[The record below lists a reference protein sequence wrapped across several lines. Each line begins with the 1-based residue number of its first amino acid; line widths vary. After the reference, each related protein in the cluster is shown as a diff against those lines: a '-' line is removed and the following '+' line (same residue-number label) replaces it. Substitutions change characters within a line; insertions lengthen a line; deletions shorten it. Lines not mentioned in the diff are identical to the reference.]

1 MSIKEPVGEAV
12 APPSESTEGHLPLD
26 KVTFGVAAGVAVVFL
41 LWGAVDS
48 EGMSTRTG
56 DVLAWLE
63 KSFGWLFIL
72 VSAMFL
78 LFSAYL
84 ALSRYGNVKL
94 GPDDSQPEFSTFSWV
109 SMMFATGMGIGLMF
123 WGVAEP
129 LTYLTAESADSIPP
143 GRGDPNTPD
152 SARVAMEY
160 AFFHWGLHPWSMYAV
175 IGLAIGYFAYR
186 KGAGNLVSGA
196 FGPLLGRHA
205 RGGPGKAID
214 VIAIFATLFGSATS
228 LGLGALQI
236 TGGLDDVFG
245 SGQSKWLTVV
255 VIVVLT
261 TCFVLSAV
269 TGIEKGVQFLSNA
282 NAIAAVLLV
291 FFLFVVGPT
300 VFILSTFTESLGG
313 YLTHLPTMAFRTGA
327 FGGTEFLSTWTIFYW
342 AWWISWTP
350 FVGMF
355 IARISKGRTI
365 RQFVVYVILVPSVV
379 SFVWFSILAGAAF
392 DLQLSGVK
400 DLGAVL
406 AEEGGTESA
415 LFTTLREYPLASVT
429 VVLAVFLVAIFFIT
443 GADSAS
449 IVMGMLS
456 QHGKEEPMRWLI
468 IFWGVAQGAVAAVLL
483 FSGGLQALQTLV
495 IIVAGPFMLV
505 ICAMCV
511 SLMKALREE
520 PYESTLPPRVR
531 RAVLHAQKYDSM
543 EHHTVALAGYGA
555 DPEEVTA
562 SSEEDTQPLL
572 NPPPS
577 PPRTLPC
584 AGATA
589 YISSDAHGATSCTI
603 RNS

>member
-1 MSIKEPVGEAV
+1 MALREPVDQSLVPPHGEGRDL
-12 APPSESTEGHLPLD
+12 SLD
-26 KVTFGVAAGVAVVFL
+26 KVTFGVAAALAIAFLVWGV
-41 LWGAVDS
+41 VDS
-48 EGMSTRTG
+48 EGMGTTTG
-56 DVLAWLE
+56 DLLGWLE
-63 KSFGWLFIL
+63 TTFGWLFIL
-72 VSAMFL
+72 VSASFL

-84 ALSRYGNVKL
+84 AVSRYGNIRL
-94 GPDDSQPEFSTFSWV
+94 GPDDSEPEFSTFSWV

-129 LTYLTAESADSIPP
+129 LTYLTATDASSIPP
-143 GRGDPNTPD
+143 GRGDPSTPD

-160 AFFHWGLHPWSMYAV
+160 AFFHWGFHPWAMYAV

-186 KGAGNLVSGA
+186 KGTGNLVSGA
-196 FGPLLGRHA
+196 FGPLLGRRA
-205 RGGPGKAID
+205 TEGPGKAID

-236 TGGLDDVFG
+236 TGGLDDVFATG
-245 SGQSKWLTVV
+245 ESKWLTVV
-255 VIVVLT
+255 VIAVLT

-282 NAIAAVLLV
+282 NAIAALLLV

-327 FGGTEFLSTWTIFYW
+327 FGGSEFLDTWTIFYW

-379 SFVWFSILAGAAF
+379 SFVWFSILAGSAF
-392 DLQLSGVK
+392 DLQLSGAK

-406 AEEGGTESA
+406 ANEGTESA
-415 LFTTLREYPLASVT
+415 LFATLREYPLSSIT

-456 QHGKEEPMRWLI
+456 QHGEEHPMRWLV
-468 IFWGVAQGAVAAVLL
+468 IFWGVAQGAVAGVLL
-483 FSGGLQALQTLV
+483 FSGGLGALQTLV

-520 PYESTLPPRVR
+520 PYESTLPSRVR
-531 RAVLHAQKYDSM
+531 KAVLHAQKYDSV
-543 EHHTVALAGYGA
+543 ENHSVALAALGA
-555 DPEEVTA
+555 DPEEVT
-562 SSEEDTQPLL
+562 STPEED
-572 NPPPS
+572 
-577 PPRTLPC
+577 
-584 AGATA
+584 AKA
-589 YISSDAHGATSCTI
+589 
-603 RNS
+603 

>member
-1 MSIKEPVGEAV
+1 MALKEPVDHTLV
-12 APPSESTEGHLPLD
+12 PPHREGQDLSLD
-26 KVTFGVAAGVAVVFL
+26 KVTFGVAAALAIAFL
-41 LWGAVDS
+41 LWGTLDS
-48 EGMSTRTG
+48 EGMGTTTG
-56 DVLAWLE
+56 ELLGWLE
-63 KSFGWLFIL
+63 TTFGWLFIL
-72 VSAMFL
+72 VSAAFL
-78 LFSAYL
+78 LFSGYL
-84 ALSRYGNVKL
+84 AVTRYGNIKL
-94 GPDDSQPEFSTFSWV
+94 GPDDSEPEFSTFSWV

-129 LTYLTAESADSIPP
+129 LTYLTATDASSIPP
-143 GRGDPNTPD
+143 GRGDPSTPD

-160 AFFHWGLHPWSMYAV
+160 AFFHWGFHPWAMYAV

-186 KGAGNLVSGA
+186 KGTGNLVSGA
-196 FGPLLGRHA
+196 FGPLLGRRA
-205 RGGPGKAID
+205 TEGPGKAID

-236 TGGLDDVFG
+236 TGGLDDVFATG
-245 SGQSKWLTVV
+245 DSKWLTVV
-255 VIVVLT
+255 VIAVLT
-261 TCFVLSAV
+261 FCFVASAV
-269 TGIEKGVQFLSNA
+269 TGIEKGVQYLSNA
-282 NAIAAVLLV
+282 NAIAALVLV

-327 FGGTEFLSTWTIFYW
+327 FGGSEFLDAWTIFYW

-365 RQFVVYVILVPSVV
+365 RQFVVYVILVPSLV
-379 SFVWFSILAGAAF
+379 SFVWFSIMAGSAF
-392 DLQLSGVK
+392 DLQLSGAK

-406 AEEGGTESA
+406 ADEGTESA
-415 LFTTLREYPLASVT
+415 LFATLREYPLSSIT

-456 QHGKEEPMRWLI
+456 QHGEEHPMRWLV

-483 FSGGLQALQTLV
+483 FSGGLGALQTLV

-511 SLMKALREE
+511 SLMKALRQE
-520 PYESTLPPRVR
+520 PYESTLPSRVR
-531 RAVLHAQKYDSM
+531 KAVLHAQKYDSV
-543 EHHTVALAGYGA
+543 ENQSVALTALGA
-555 DPEEVTA
+555 DPEEVT
-562 SSEEDTQPLL
+562 STPPEDE
-572 NPPPS
+572 PS
-577 PPRTLPC
+577 PA
-584 AGATA
+584 AGRRPEG
-589 YISSDAHGATSCTI
+589 S
-603 RNS
+603 

>member
-1 MSIKEPVGEAV
+1 MALREPVDQSLVEPHGEGRAL
-12 APPSESTEGHLPLD
+12 SLD
-26 KVTFGVAAGVAVVFL
+26 KVTFGVAAALAIAFLVWGV
-41 LWGAVDS
+41 VDS
-48 EGMSTRTG
+48 EGMGTTTG
-56 DVLAWLE
+56 ELLGWLE
-63 KSFGWLFIL
+63 TTFGWLFIL
-72 VSAMFL
+72 VSASFL

-84 ALSRYGNVKL
+84 AVSRYGNIRL
-94 GPDDSQPEFSTFSWV
+94 GPDDSEPEFSTFSWV

-129 LTYLTAESADSIPP
+129 LTYLTATDASSIPP
-143 GRGDPNTPD
+143 GRGDPSTPD

-160 AFFHWGLHPWSMYAV
+160 AFFHWGFHPWAMYAV

-186 KGAGNLVSGA
+186 KGTGNLVSGA
-196 FGPLLGRHA
+196 FGPLLGRRA
-205 RGGPGKAID
+205 TEGPGKAID

-236 TGGLDDVFG
+236 TGGLDDVFATG
-245 SGQSKWLTVV
+245 ESKWLTVV

-282 NAIAAVLLV
+282 NAIAALLLV

-327 FGGTEFLSTWTIFYW
+327 FGGSEFLDTWTIFYW

-379 SFVWFSILAGAAF
+379 SFVWFSILAGSAF
-392 DLQLSGVK
+392 DLQLSGAK

-406 AEEGGTESA
+406 AEEGTESA
-415 LFTTLREYPLASVT
+415 LFATLREYPLSSIT

-456 QHGKEEPMRWLI
+456 QHGEEHPMRWLV
-468 IFWGVAQGAVAAVLL
+468 IFWGVAQGAVAGVLL
-483 FSGGLQALQTLV
+483 FSGGLGALQTLV

-520 PYESTLPPRVR
+520 PYESTLPSRVR
-531 RAVLHAQKYDSM
+531 KAVLHAQKYDSV
-543 EHHTVALAGYGA
+543 ENHSVALAALGA
-555 DPEEVTA
+555 DPEEVT
-562 SSEEDTQPLL
+562 STPEED
-572 NPPPS
+572 
-577 PPRTLPC
+577 
-584 AGATA
+584 AKA
-589 YISSDAHGATSCTI
+589 
-603 RNS
+603 

>member
-1 MSIKEPVGEAV
+1 MAIKEPVGETMV
-12 APPSESTEGHLPLD
+12 PPPSDDRTRFALD
-26 KVTFGVAAGVAVVFL
+26 KVTFGVAAGLAVAF
-41 LWGAVDS
+41 
-48 EGMSTRTG
+48 
-56 DVLAWLE
+56 LAWGTLDSTGMGE
-63 KSFGWLFIL
+63 TTSSVLGELTSLFGWLFIL
-72 VSAMFL
+72 VSAGFL

-84 ALSRYGNVKL
+84 AVTRYGNIKL
-94 GPDDSQPEFSTFSWV
+94 GPDDSTPEFSTFSWV

-129 LTYLTAESADSIPP
+129 LTYLTATTADSIPP
-143 GRGDPNTPD
+143 GRGDPSTPD

-160 AFFHWGLHPWSMYAV
+160 AFFHWGFHPWSMYAV

-196 FGPLLGRHA
+196 FGPLLGKRA
-205 RGGPGKAID
+205 TGGPGKAID
-214 VIAIFATLFGSATS
+214 IIAIFATLFGSATS

-236 TGGLDDVFG
+236 TGGLDDVFSTG
-245 SGQSKWLTVV
+245 RSDWLTVA
-255 VIVVLT
+255 VIAVLT
-261 TCFVLSAV
+261 LCFVLSAV
-269 TGIEKGVQFLSNA
+269 TGVEKGVQFLSNA

-379 SFVWFSILAGAAF
+379 SFVWFSILAGSAF
-392 DLQLSGVK
+392 DLQLSGAE

-406 AEEGGTESA
+406 ADEGTESA
-415 LFTTLREYPLASVT
+415 LFTTLREYPLASIT

-456 QHGKEEPMRWLI
+456 QNGKEEPMRWLV

-483 FSGGLQALQTLV
+483 FSGGLGALQTLV

-511 SLMKALREE
+511 SLMKALRAE

-531 RAVLHAQKYDSM
+531 RAVLHAQKYDSG
-543 EHHTVALAGYGA
+543 ESQSVALAALGA
-555 DPEEVTA
+555 EPDVLTA
-562 SSEEDTQPLL
+562 TTEDE
-572 NPPPS
+572 
-577 PPRTLPC
+577 R
-584 AGATA
+584 
-589 YISSDAHGATSCTI
+589 SD
-603 RNS
+603 

>member
-1 MSIKEPVGEAV
+1 MALKEPVGESV
-12 APPSESTEGHLPLD
+12 VPPQAEHRDFSLD
-26 KVTFGVAAGVAVVFL
+26 KVTFGVAAGLAIAFL
-41 LWGAVDS
+41 VWGTVDS
-48 EGMSTRTG
+48 EGMGTATTELLG
-56 DVLAWLE
+56 WLE
-63 KSFGWLFIL
+63 TTFGWLFIL
-72 VSAMFL
+72 VSASFL
-78 LFSAYL
+78 LFSGYL
-84 ALSRYGNVKL
+84 AVTRYGNIKL
-94 GPDDSQPEFSTFSWV
+94 GPDDSEPEFSTFSWV

-129 LTYLTAESADSIPP
+129 LTYLTATDASSIPP
-143 GRGDPNTPD
+143 GRGDPSTPD

-160 AFFHWGLHPWSMYAV
+160 AFFHWGFHPWAMYAV

-186 KGAGNLVSGA
+186 KGTGNLVSGA
-196 FGPLLGRHA
+196 FGPLLGRRA
-205 RGGPGKAID
+205 TEGPGKAID

-236 TGGLDDVFG
+236 TGGLDDVFATG
-245 SGQSKWLTVV
+245 ESRWLTVV
-255 VIVVLT
+255 VIAVLT

-282 NAIAAVLLV
+282 NAIAALLLV

-300 VFILSTFTESLGG
+300 VFILSTFTESIGG

-327 FGGTEFLSTWTIFYW
+327 FGGSEFLDTWTIFYW

-365 RQFVVYVILVPSVV
+365 RQFVVYVILAPSLI
-379 SFVWFSILAGAAF
+379 SFVWFSIMAGSAF
-392 DLQLSGVK
+392 DLQLSGAK

-406 AEEGGTESA
+406 AEEGTEGV
-415 LFTTLREYPLASVT
+415 LFDTLREYPLSSIT

-456 QHGKEEPMRWLI
+456 QHGKEDPMRWLV

-483 FSGGLQALQTLV
+483 FSGGLGALQTLV
-495 IIVAGPFMLV
+495 IIVAGPFMLI

-511 SLMKALREE
+511 SLMKSLRQE
-520 PYESTLPPRVR
+520 PYESTLPSRVR
-531 RAVLHAQKYDSM
+531 KAVLHAQKYDSV
-543 EHHTVALAGYGA
+543 ENHSVALAALGA
-555 DPEEVTA
+555 DPEEVT
-562 SSEEDTQPLL
+562 STPEEDG
-572 NPPPS
+572 
-577 PPRTLPC
+577 R
-584 AGATA
+584 A
-589 YISSDAHGATSCTI
+589 
-603 RNS
+603 

>member
-1 MSIKEPVGEAV
+1 MALKEPVGQSV
-12 APPSESTEGHLPLD
+12 VPPQPERRDFPLD
-26 KVTFGVAAGVAVVFL
+26 KVTFGVAAGLAIAFL
-41 LWGAVDS
+41 VWGTVDS
-48 EGMSTRTG
+48 EGMGTATTELLG
-56 DVLAWLE
+56 WLE
-63 KSFGWLFIL
+63 TTFGWLFIL
-72 VSAMFL
+72 VSASFL

-84 ALSRYGNVKL
+84 AMTRYGNIKL
-94 GPDDSQPEFSTFSWV
+94 GPDDSEPEFSTFSWV

-129 LTYLTAESADSIPP
+129 LTYLTATDASSIPP
-143 GRGDPNTPD
+143 GRGDPSTPD

-160 AFFHWGLHPWSMYAV
+160 AFFHWGFHPWAMYAV
-175 IGLAIGYFAYR
+175 IGLSIGYFAYR
-186 KGAGNLVSGA
+186 KGTGNLVSGA
-196 FGPLLGRHA
+196 FVPLLGRRA
-205 RGGPGKAID
+205 TEGPGKAID

-236 TGGLDDVFG
+236 TGGLDNVFG
-245 SGQSKWLTVV
+245 TGESKWLTVV
-255 VIVVLT
+255 VIAVLT

-269 TGIEKGVQFLSNA
+269 TGIEKGVQLLSNA
-282 NAIAAVLLV
+282 NAIAALLLV

-327 FGGTEFLSTWTIFYW
+327 FGGSEFLDTWTIFYW

-379 SFVWFSILAGAAF
+379 SFVWFSILAGSAF
-392 DLQLSGVK
+392 DLQLSGAK

-406 AEEGGTESA
+406 AAEGTEGA
-415 LFTTLREYPLASVT
+415 LFDTLREYPLASVT

-456 QHGKEEPMRWLI
+456 QHGKEEPMRWLV

-483 FSGGLQALQTLV
+483 FSGGLGALQTLV

-511 SLMKALREE
+511 SLMKALRQE
-520 PYESTLPPRVR
+520 PYESTLPSRVR
-531 RAVLHAQKYDSM
+531 KAVLHAQKYDSV
-543 EHHTVALAGYGA
+543 ENHSVALAALGA
-555 DPEEVTA
+555 DPEEVTSA
-562 SSEEDTQPLL
+562 PEEDG
-572 NPPPS
+572 
-577 PPRTLPC
+577 R
-584 AGATA
+584 A
-589 YISSDAHGATSCTI
+589 
-603 RNS
+603 

>member
-1 MSIKEPVGEAV
+1 MAIKEPVAQV
-12 APPSESTEGHLPLD
+12 PPSESRQRDLPLD
-26 KVTFGVAAGVAVVFL
+26 KVTFGVSAGLAVAFL
-41 LWGAVDS
+41 LWGTLDS
-48 EGMSTRTG
+48 TGMGETTG
-56 DVLAWLE
+56 TILGKLTE
-63 KSFGWLFIL
+63 LFGWLFIL
-72 VSAMFL
+72 VSASFL
-78 LFSAYL
+78 LFSAFL
-84 ALSRYGNVKL
+84 AVTRYGNIRL
-94 GPDDSQPEFSTFSWV
+94 GPDDSEPEFSTFSWV

-129 LTYLTAESADSIPP
+129 LTYLTATDASSIPP
-143 GRGDPNTPD
+143 GRGDPSTPD

-160 AFFHWGLHPWSMYAV
+160 AFFHWGFHPWAMYAV

-196 FGPLLGRHA
+196 FGPLLRGREK
-205 RGGPGKAID
+205 GGAGKAID

-245 SGQSKWLTVV
+245 SGRSDWLTVA
-255 VIVVLT
+255 VIGVLT
-261 TCFVLSAV
+261 LCFVLSAV
-269 TGIEKGVQFLSNA
+269 TGIEKGVQLLSNA
-282 NAIAAVLLV
+282 NAVAAVLLV

-313 YLTHLPTMAFRTGA
+313 YLTHLPTMSFRTGA
-327 FGGTEFLSTWTIFYW
+327 FGSSEFLNTWTIFYW

-365 RQFVVYVILVPSVV
+365 RQFVIYVILVPSVV
-379 SFVWFSILAGAAF
+379 SFVWFSILGGAAF
-392 DLQLSGVK
+392 DLQLSGARDFTE
-400 DLGAVL
+400 DLAAGS
-406 AEEGGTESA
+406 EGA
-415 LFTTLREYPLASVT
+415 LFAMLREYPLASIT

-456 QHGKEEPMRWLI
+456 QHGKEEPKRWLI

-483 FSGGLQALQTLV
+483 FSGGLSALQTLV

-511 SLMKALREE
+511 SLMKSLRAE

-531 RAVLHAQKYDSM
+531 RAVLHAQQYDSM
-543 EHHTVALAGYGA
+543 EHQTVALAALGA
-555 DPEEVTA
+555 EPEEVTGQPL
-562 SSEEDTQPLL
+562 EEDD
-572 NPPPS
+572 S
-577 PPRTLPC
+577 
-584 AGATA
+584 
-589 YISSDAHGATSCTI
+589 I
-603 RNS
+603 RPTT